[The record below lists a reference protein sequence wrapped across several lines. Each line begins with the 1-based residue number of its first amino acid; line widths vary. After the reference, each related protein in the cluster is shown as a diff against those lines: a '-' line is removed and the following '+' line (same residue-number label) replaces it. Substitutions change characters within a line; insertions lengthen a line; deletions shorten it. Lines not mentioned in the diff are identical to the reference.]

1 MTLSFASLKDYSPE
15 PQDEVFRWA
24 VAPTVIPTL
33 VFTSLFFFGAW
44 QIVAPIHA
52 LEGIP
57 MPVKILFTLGFLL
70 FAWVAWTQT
79 QGAIGQDS
87 LIACISKD
95 TLWVKFR
102 SPLNQHIG
110 SDADTQL
117 VGIPLGDIVWS
128 RPVTEK
134 TLRKAAGSKASSR
147 TVPCLDLGLSEDLDL
162 DPLREMLQS
171 EAERKKKF
179 SHFHEHS
186 PIRLLADHTVRL
198 DLYNVNGGGQALQRD
213 LPPSVEQR
221 DIASDLI
228 DLR

>member
-1 MTLSFASLKDYSPE
+1 M
-15 PQDEVFRWA
+15 
-24 VAPTVIPTL
+24 
-33 VFTSLFFFGAW
+33 
-44 QIVAPIHA
+44 
-52 LEGIP
+52 
-57 MPVKILFTLGFLL
+57 
-70 FAWVAWTQT
+70 
-79 QGAIGQDS
+79 
-87 LIACISKD
+87 
-95 TLWVKFR
+95 
-102 SPLNQHIG
+102 
-110 SDADTQL
+110 
-117 VGIPLGDIVWS
+117 WS

>member
-1 MTLSFASLKDYSPE
+1 MNLTFASLKEYSPA

-24 VAPTVIPTL
+24 VAPTVLPTL
-33 VFTSLFFFGAW
+33 VFASLFVLGAW
-44 QIVAPIHA
+44 QIVAPIEA

-57 MPVKILFTLGFLL
+57 MPVKVLSTLGFLL

-95 TLWVKFR
+95 RLWVKFR

-110 SDADTQL
+110 SADDTQL
-117 VGIPLGDIVWS
+117 VGIPLELIEWS

-134 TLRKAAGSKASSR
+134 TLRPAAGSRTASR
-147 TVPCLDLGLSEDLDL
+147 TVPCLDLGLSNELDL
-162 DPLREMLQS
+162 GPLKEMLQS
-171 EAERKKKF
+171 EAERKKQF
-179 SHFHEHS
+179 SHFHQHS
-186 PIRLLADHTVRL
+186 PIRLLADHTVRI
-198 DLYNVNGGGQALQRD
+198 DLYNVNGGGQALQRE

-221 DIASDLI
+221 DITSDLI